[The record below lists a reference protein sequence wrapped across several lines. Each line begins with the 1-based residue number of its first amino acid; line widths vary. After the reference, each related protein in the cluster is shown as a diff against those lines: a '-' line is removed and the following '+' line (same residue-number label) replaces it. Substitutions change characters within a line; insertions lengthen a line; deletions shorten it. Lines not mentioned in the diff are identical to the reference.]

1 MEARYS
7 GILELVEKEEYAES
21 RLLWRWSMLLED
33 LECNRHMRKEKRMFI
48 WGYGLNGDNP
58 YNLLF
63 HVATNSN
70 TYYYVEAP

>member
-33 LECNRHMRKEKRMFI
+33 LECNKTYEKREGEI
-48 WGYGLNGDNP
+48 HLDI
-58 YNLLF
+58 L
-63 HVATNSN
+63 ATEMS
-70 TYYYVEAP
+70 AFL